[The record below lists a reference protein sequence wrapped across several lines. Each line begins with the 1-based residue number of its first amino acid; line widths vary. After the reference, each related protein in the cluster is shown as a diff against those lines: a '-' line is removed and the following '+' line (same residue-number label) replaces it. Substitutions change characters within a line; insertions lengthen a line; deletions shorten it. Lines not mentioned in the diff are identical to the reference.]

1 LRYKLSDT
9 VVLRGSLSTSFRE
22 PSLSQLYSG
31 QVGLQ
36 GIQDYSEGSP
46 KGGTTFIRIAQNG
59 NDGLSPEESEN
70 INLGI
75 VWSPKDNL
83 SFKID
88 YWAIDYSNVIT
99 IESPQGK
106 VINNPLDSDVKRT
119 VDGTL
124 IGVTTKYFNAANVDT
139 NGIDIE
145 INYSFDTDLGL
156 LNIGMRGTH
165 ILKYEIPDASG
176 RSKDV
181 VGLFNH
187 DNFARSLPETK
198 IILNADFINNQHTFS
213 LLGRYTSDYKT
224 TRLLS
229 SSAKEL
235 GYDQNIDEWLSIDSR
250 YSYSFEFNEN
260 EMQLSLGIKN
270 IFDEDA
276 PQVYDAA
283 NFSYDPRQ
291 HDPRG
296 RLTYIGLKL
305 LR

>member
-1 LRYKLSDT
+1 
-9 VVLRGSLSTSFRE
+9 
-22 PSLSQLYSG
+22 
-31 QVGLQ
+31 
-36 GIQDYSEGSP
+36 
-46 KGGTTFIRIAQNG
+46 
-59 NDGLSPEESEN
+59 
-70 INLGI
+70 
-75 VWSPKDNL
+75 
-83 SFKID
+83 
-88 YWAIDYSNVIT
+88 
-99 IESPQGK
+99 
-106 VINNPLDSDVKRT
+106 
-119 VDGTL
+119 
-124 IGVTTKYFNAANVDT
+124 
-139 NGIDIE
+139 
-145 INYSFDTDLGL
+145 
-156 LNIGMRGTH
+156 MRGTH